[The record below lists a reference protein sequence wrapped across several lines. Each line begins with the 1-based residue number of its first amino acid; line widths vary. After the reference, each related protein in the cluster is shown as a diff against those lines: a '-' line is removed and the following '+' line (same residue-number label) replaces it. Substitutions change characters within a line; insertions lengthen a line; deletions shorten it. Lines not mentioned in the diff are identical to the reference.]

1 MRLAI
6 PERMESERLW
16 ITRLRYEDAEEIFYA
31 YASKPEATRYVSWP
45 THESIEDT
53 RSFLAYAGAAWEQG
67 SDYSFSLR
75 LKSTNRLIGSIGLI
89 HEEGKIQFGY
99 ILSPQQWGM
108 GYATEACRTVLAA
121 VRTLPGIYRIST
133 FVDVENMASVRVL
146 QKAGL
151 VQEARLEKWFRF
163 VNQGGQPKD
172 CLLFKIP

>member
-45 THESIEDT
+45 THESVEDT
-53 RSFLAYAGAAWEQG
+53 RSFLAYARAAWERG

-75 LKSTNRLIGSIGLI
+75 IKSTNRLIGSIGLI
-89 HEEGKIQFGY
+89 HDEGKIQFGY

-108 GYATEACRTVLAA
+108 GYATEACRTVLA
-121 VRTLPGIYRIST
+121 VIRSLPGIYRIST

>member
-1 MRLAI
+1 
-6 PERMESERLW
+6 MESERLW

-45 THESIEDT
+45 THESVEDT
-53 RSFLAYAGAAWEQG
+53 RSFLVYARAAWERG

-89 HEEGKIQFGY
+89 HDEGKIQFGY

-108 GYATEACRTVLAA
+108 GYATEACRTVLA
-121 VRTLPGIYRIST
+121 VIRSLPGIYRIST

>member
-1 MRLAI
+1 
-6 PERMESERLW
+6 MESERLW

-45 THESIEDT
+45 THESVEDT
-53 RSFLAYAGAAWEQG
+53 RSFLTYARAAWERG

-89 HEEGKIQFGY
+89 HDEGKIQFGY

-108 GYATEACRTVLAA
+108 GYATEACRTVLA
-121 VRTLPGIYRIST
+121 VIRSLPGIYRIST

-163 VNQGGQPKD
+163 INQGGQPKD